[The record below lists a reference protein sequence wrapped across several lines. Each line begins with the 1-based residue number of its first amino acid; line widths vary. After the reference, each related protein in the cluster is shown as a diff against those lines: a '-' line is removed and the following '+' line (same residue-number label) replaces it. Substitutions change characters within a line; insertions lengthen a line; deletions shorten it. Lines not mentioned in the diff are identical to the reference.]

1 MELKNK
7 VAIVTGGSVGIGRAI
22 VEKLVSEGA
31 TVVIADINLES
42 ANLAVSEILKG
53 GGNAF
58 AVKVDVSNSSDVAKM
73 ADLTFAK
80 YSRID
85 ILVNNAGIR
94 FINPLLEQTEEE
106 WRRTLDVNLTAPFLC
121 CKAVIPYMLKN
132 GKGKIVNISS
142 VAGLFGRPERSA
154 YCASKGGEIAFTKAA
169 ALDMRGKNIYI
180 NAVAP
185 ALIDTPLNSDFA
197 ADNELAAVWGKE
209 NNVGRWGKPNEVA
222 DAVFFFALILRILFL
237 ARFLLLMAAGH
248 LQWLGQQRVN
258 KLMH

>member
-22 VEKLVSEGA
+22 VGKLVSEGA

-58 AVKVDVSNSSDVAKM
+58 AVKADVSNSSDAAKM
-73 ADLTFAK
+73 ADQTFAK

-142 VAGLFGRPERSA
+142 VAGLFGRPERVA

-169 ALDMRGKNIYI
+169 ALDMRCKNIYI

-185 ALIDTPLNSDFA
+185 ALIDTPLNSGFA

-209 NNVGRWGKPNEVA
+209 NNVGRWGKPSEVA
-222 DAVFFFALILRILFL
+222 DAVFFLCSNSSDFISGTVLTVDGGWT
-237 ARFLLLMAAGH
+237 AAMVRATEG
-248 LQWLGQQRVN
+248 
-258 KLMH
+258 